1 MIIVCHTPQGMH
13 KYTFLLLRSCT
24 GNSSADHLLNSTI
37 ILQFD
42 WEVNTNSD
50 TRCSCGLFLLQ
61 LMLPFNVYG
70 STFCE
75 TNSTY
80 SCKDICEDHNNSKIC
95 SSSPYDLTECVARN
109 KECLLHYRNV
119 YFTQL
124 TSGEQTLLIVVVR
137 GLNCNIFR
145 ENVRDI
151 CDQLF
156 TDIPTTQSTEGNGET
171 S

>member
-1 MIIVCHTPQGMH
+1 MIIVFHTPQGMH
-13 KYTFLLLRSCT
+13 KYTFLLLRSCAR
-24 GNSSADHLLNSTI
+24 NSSADHLLNSTI

-61 LMLPFNVYG
+61 LMLPFNVYN

-80 SCKDICEDHNNSKIC
+80 SCKNICEGHNNSKTC
-95 SSSPYDLTECVARN
+95 SSSPYDLTECVAGN

-124 TSGEQTLLIVVVR
+124 TSGKQALLIVVVH
-137 GLNCNIFR
+137 GLKCNIFR
-145 ENVRDI
+145 EYLRDI

-156 TDIPTTQSTEGNGET
+156 TTTQLTEGNGET
-171 S
+171 I

>member
-1 MIIVCHTPQGMH
+1 
-13 KYTFLLLRSCT
+13 
-24 GNSSADHLLNSTI
+24 
-37 ILQFD
+37 
-42 WEVNTNSD
+42 
-50 TRCSCGLFLLQ
+50 
-61 LMLPFNVYG
+61 MLPFNVYD

-80 SCKDICEDHNNSKIC
+80 SCTNICEDHNNSKTC
-95 SSSPYDLTECVARN
+95 SSSPYDLTECVTRN

-124 TSGEQTLLIVVVR
+124 TSGKQALLIVVVR
-137 GLNCNIFR
+137 GLKCQIFR
-145 ENVRDI
+145 DYLDDI

-156 TDIPTTQSTEGNGET
+156 DIPTTQSTEGNGET